1 MNFNKKT
8 PWPWVISSNFAEGMP
23 YAVIT
28 TMSVAM
34 FSDLAL
40 PNGQIT
46 LYTSLLSLP
55 WSFKALWSPFIDIYR
70 SKRWW
75 MTTTQFLLF
84 LCFIGVAAAL
94 LTPAWLPFSILALA
108 VAALCSASYDIACD
122 GFYMQVLSDG
132 QQSFF
137 VGVRST
143 AYRLS
148 ILFANGILLALTEPL
163 MRLGSPF
170 PAYAD
175 DTVFAWSALF
185 ASIALLLLFFC
196 LLHRA
201 ILPSPQTG
209 KQLPSPKTL
218 LTEFLSTLRHFF
230 CKKDLAFMVLFL
242 LAYRLGEAL
251 LSKVTILFLKDDPA
265 AGGLGLNN
273 EQYGI
278 IYGIVG
284 VSALMLG
291 GILGGIY
298 ISRFSLPKS
307 IIPMALMLNLP
318 DLLYVWMAHVLPQNL
333 WIISLAVAFE
343 QFGYGF
349 GLTAY
354 MVYMLYS
361 VKGTYAT
368 SHYAFLTCIM
378 ALGMNIPSLISGHL
392 QEHLGYE
399 DFFTV
404 TCLCTLPGL
413 LASVWFWKKFRNTN
427 LSADK

>member
-1 MNFNKKT
+1 MNPDKKT

-40 PNGQIT
+40 PNGKIT

-55 WSFKALWSPFIDIYR
+55 WSFKALWSPFVDIYR
-70 SKRWW
+70 TKRWW
-75 MTTTQFLLF
+75 MTETQFLLF
-84 LCFIGVAAAL
+84 LCFTGVAAAL
-94 LTPAWLPFSILALA
+94 LTPAWLPYTLLALA
-108 VAALCSASYDIACD
+108 LAALCSASYDIACD
-122 GFYMQVLSDG
+122 GFYMQVLDSG

-163 MRLGSPF
+163 MQLGSPV
-170 PAYAD
+170 PQYAN
-175 DTVFAWSALF
+175 DTVFAWSCLF
-185 ASIALLLLFFC
+185 AGIALLMLFFH
-196 LLHRA
+196 LFHSR
-201 ILPSPQTG
+201 ILPRPANRETVLS
-209 KQLPSPKTL
+209 KKVVLN
-218 LTEFLSTLRHFF
+218 EFLSTLRHFF
-230 CKKDLAFMVLFL
+230 YKKDLAFMFLFL

-273 EQYGI
+273 EQYGV
-278 IYGIVG
+278 IYGIAG

-291 GILGGIY
+291 GILGGMY

-318 DLLYVWMAHVLPQNL
+318 DLLYVWMAHALPRNL
-333 WIISLAVAFE
+333 WVISASVAFE

-361 VKGTYAT
+361 VKGKYAT

-378 ALGMNIPSLISGHL
+378 ALGMNIPSLLSGYM
-392 QEHLGYE
+392 QEHLGYA

-404 TCLCTLPGL
+404 TCLSTIPGI
-413 LASVWFWKKFRNTN
+413 LASVWFWKRFRNTPI
-427 LSADK
+427 STK

>member
-1 MNFNKKT
+1 
-8 PWPWVISSNFAEGMP
+8 VISSNFAEGMP

-28 TMSVAM
+28 TMSVALY
-34 FSDLAL
+34 SDLSL
-40 PNGQIT
+40 SNGQIT

-70 SKRWW
+70 TKRWW
-75 MTTTQFLLF
+75 MTTMQFLLF
-84 LCFIGVAAAL
+84 LCFTGGAAAL

-122 GFYMQVLSDG
+122 GFYMQVLSSEK
-132 QQSFF
+132 QSFF

-170 PAYAD
+170 PQYAN
-175 DTVFAWSALF
+175 DTFFAWSALF
-185 ASIALLLLFFC
+185 AGIALLMLLFN
-196 LLHRA
+196 LLHRS
-201 ILPSPQTG
+201 ILPCP
-209 KQLPSPKTL
+209 PNRKTHL
-218 LTEFLSTLRHFF
+218 SKTIIFNEFLSTLRHFF
-230 CKKDLAFMVLFL
+230 YKKDLAFMILFL

-251 LSKVTILFLKDDPA
+251 LSKVTILFLKNDPA
-265 AGGLGLNN
+265 TGGLGLNN

-291 GILGGIY
+291 GILGGMY
-298 ISRFSLPKS
+298 IARFSLSKS

-318 DLLYVWMAHVLPQNL
+318 DLLYVWMAHTLPQNL
-333 WIISLAVAFE
+333 WIISLSVAFE

-361 VKGTYAT
+361 VKGKYAT

-378 ALGMNIPSLISGHL
+378 ALGMNIPSLISGYL
-392 QEHLGYE
+392 QEHLGYA

-404 TCLCTLPGL
+404 TCLCTLPGI
-413 LASVWFWKKFRNTN
+413 LASVWFWKKFRHSTQ
-427 LSADK
+427 LHG

>member
-1 MNFNKKT
+1 MNLNKQT

-40 PNGQIT
+40 SNGQIT

-55 WSFKALWSPFIDIYR
+55 WSFKALWSPFIDMYR

-75 MTTTQFLLF
+75 MTSMQFLLF
-84 LCFIGVAAAL
+84 LCFTGVAAAL
-94 LTPAWLPFSILALA
+94 LTPAWLPFSILALS
-108 VAALCSASYDIACD
+108 VAAICSASYDIACD
-122 GFYMQVLSDG
+122 GFYMQVLDSE

-163 MRLGSPF
+163 MQLGSPF
-170 PAYAD
+170 PQYANN
-175 DTVFAWSALF
+175 TVFAWSSLF
-185 ASIALLLLFFC
+185 AGIALLMLFFN
-196 LLHRA
+196 LLHC
-201 ILPSPQTG
+201 SV
-209 KQLPSPKTL
+209 LPSPKNRKNDL
-218 LTEFLSTLRHFF
+218 SAKIILGEFLSTLRHFF
-230 CKKDLAFMVLFL
+230 YKKDLAFMIFFL

-251 LSKVTILFLKDDPA
+251 LSKMTILFLKDDPA

-298 ISRFSLPKS
+298 ISRFTLPKS

-318 DLLYVWMAHVLPQNL
+318 DILYVWMAHVLPQNL

-361 VKGTYAT
+361 VKGKYAT

-378 ALGMNIPSLISGHL
+378 ALGMNIPSLISGYL
-392 QEHLGYE
+392 QEHLGYT

-404 TCLCTLPGL
+404 TCLCTLPGI
-413 LASVWFWKKFRNTN
+413 LASVWFWKKYRTTEI
-427 LSADK
+427 STK